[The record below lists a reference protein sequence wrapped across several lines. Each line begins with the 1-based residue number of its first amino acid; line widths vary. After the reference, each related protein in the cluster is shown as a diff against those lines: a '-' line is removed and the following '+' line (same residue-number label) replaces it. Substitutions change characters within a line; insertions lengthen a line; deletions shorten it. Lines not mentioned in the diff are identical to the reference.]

1 MENAEKHSHG
11 SSSFHFSPIELIE
24 TNWGRSFKNFFLPSI
39 RWMMKEREHERLN
52 REWVTSGGTT
62 GKHGKRHLG
71 WGEQLLIQDALICRI
86 NNTRLRET
94 VVTTASNNPWNY
106 SKYHGNR
113 TIPVANPSGDRTAWN
128 PWNLQTRVFPRNIR
142 LDLERRDLCAAR
154 NNCRVSGDFVVR
166 WRNLENRTTIIR
178 ILFTKNNF

>member
-113 TIPVANPSGDRTAWN
+113 TIPVANPSDDRTASVKSPN
-128 PWNLQTRVFPRNIR
+128 PSIPSEYSTRFRAER
-142 LDLERRDLCAAR
+142 FALLEIIAGFGWLCRAVKKFRKRRSCY
-154 NNCRVSGDFVVR
+154 SY
-166 WRNLENRTTIIR
+166 IIYE
-178 ILFTKNNF
+178 K